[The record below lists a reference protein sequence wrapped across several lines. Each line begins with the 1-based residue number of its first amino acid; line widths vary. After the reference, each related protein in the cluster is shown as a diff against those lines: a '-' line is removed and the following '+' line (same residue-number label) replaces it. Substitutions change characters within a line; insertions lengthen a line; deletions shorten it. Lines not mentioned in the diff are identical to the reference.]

1 MFRPLPTLFRTGLM
15 ILRMKKESELG
26 WWSQPQKESCASV
39 LGTFRGPSTSGAQDR
54 STRKHKQW
62 LWLPKAKQGGHVLCA
77 VANQL
82 CVWSSAGF
90 ATARPASTR
99 CALPLLRTTVR
110 SCSQAVVSGAAVWP
124 WGLVQDWTRVP
135 RQQRDTL
142 LGSLWPWGCAKV
154 VLICLSCGRRPHPQ
168 RSPIFRGFGGE
179 AASKR
184 KQS

>member
-1 MFRPLPTLFRTGLM
+1 M
-15 ILRMKKESELG
+15 
-26 WWSQPQKESCASV
+26 
-39 LGTFRGPSTSGAQDR
+39 GTFRGPSTSGAQDR

-62 LWLPKAKQGGHVLCA
+62 LWLPKAKHGGCVLCA

-110 SCSQAVVSGAAVWP
+110 SRSQAVVSGAAVWL

-142 LGSLWPWGCAKV
+142 LGSRWPWGCAKV
-154 VLICLSCGRRPHPQ
+154 VSANMSELWPLPPSTEKSHLQWGKKQPAKENRAKDAGRGRPD
-168 RSPIFRGFGGE
+168 G
-179 AASKR
+179 AV
-184 KQS
+184 